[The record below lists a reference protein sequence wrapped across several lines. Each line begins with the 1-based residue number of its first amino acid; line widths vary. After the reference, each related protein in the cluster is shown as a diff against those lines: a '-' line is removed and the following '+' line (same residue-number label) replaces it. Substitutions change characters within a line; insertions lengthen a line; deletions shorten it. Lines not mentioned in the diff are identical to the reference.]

1 MTKHPHLPELPPHFI
16 WGASTA
22 AYQIEGAA
30 AEDGRGP
37 SIWDEFTHT
46 PGKVKDG
53 TTGDRTADHYHRYRE
68 DVALMKR
75 LGLDAYRFS
84 VSWSRVLPEG
94 VGAANEKGLD
104 FYDRLID
111 EVLGQNIEPWLC
123 LYHWDLPLALHR
135 RGGWANRDSADW
147 FSDYAS
153 LICRRFGDRI
163 AAWATFN
170 EPGVFTLWGYGEGR
184 HAPGVSDF
192 ASVLSVA
199 HNVNRAHGAAVKA
212 LRADADAAPVGVVC
226 NQQPVRAAGDGS
238 EDDAAAALVDALWNR
253 MFADPMILGAYPDI
267 LKPFFADL
275 AREGDLGLIRQE
287 LDFFG
292 LNHYSPIYVRHD
304 AARPGGIAA
313 ATPPAGA
320 PVTMMGWEISAD
332 AFRDTLIT
340 EYERYRL
347 PIYITENGVADRAEV
362 GADGKVCDECR
373 IDYLADYI
381 GAAARAIAAGADIR
395 GYFVWSLIDNFE
407 WAEGFEP
414 RFGLV
419 HVDYETLART
429 PKNSYWWLA
438 EEISKM
444 RANGRR
450 QAAIPAGEF

>member
-1 MTKHPHLPELPPHFI
+1 MTTHPHLPELPPNFL

-30 AEDGRGP
+30 AEGGRGP

-46 PGKVKDG
+46 PGKVSDG
-53 TTGDRTADHYHRYRE
+53 NTGDRACDHYHRYKE

-84 VSWSRVLPEG
+84 VSWSRVLPDG
-94 VGAANEKGLD
+94 VGAANEAGLD

-111 EVLGQNIEPWLC
+111 ELLRNDIAPWLC

-135 RGGWANRDSADW
+135 RGGWTNRDSADW
-147 FSDYAS
+147 FAEYALLLS
-153 LICRRFGDRI
+153 ARFGDRV

-170 EPGVFTLWGYGEGR
+170 EPGVFTLWGYGEGK
-184 HAPGVSDF
+184 HAPGISDF

-212 LRADADAAPVGVVC
+212 LRAGPGSAPVGVVC
-226 NQQPVRAAGDGS
+226 NQQPVRAAGAS
-238 EDDAAAALVDALWNR
+238 EDDANAALLVDALWNR
-253 MFADPMILGAYPDI
+253 MFADPMILGAYPD
-267 LKPFFADL
+267 LLQPLFAGL
-275 AREGDLGLIRQE
+275 TQEGDLELIRQK

-292 LNHYSPIYVRHD
+292 LNHYSPIYVRRD
-304 AARPGGIAA
+304 AARPGGVAP
-313 ATPPAGA
+313 ATPPADA
-320 PVTMMGWEISAD
+320 PLTMMGWEISAE
-332 AFRDTLIT
+332 AFRATLFE
-340 EYERYRL
+340 EYQRYRL
-347 PIYITENGVADRAEV
+347 PIYVTENGVADRAEP
-362 GADGKVCDECR
+362 GPDGSVRDGLR

-381 GAAARAIAAGADIR
+381 GAAARAIRDGADIR

-419 HVDYETLART
+419 HVDYETFVRT
-429 PKNSYWWLA
+429 PKDSFFWLA
-438 EEISKM
+438 GEISRM
-444 RANGRR
+444 RTSESR
-450 QAAIPAGEF
+450 QTER

>member
-1 MTKHPHLPELPPHFI
+1 MTTLPPLPDLPPNFV

-30 AEDGRGP
+30 AEGGRGP

-46 PGKVKDG
+46 PGKVNDG
-53 TTGDRTADHYHRYRE
+53 NTGDRACDHYHRYKE
-68 DVALMKR
+68 DVALMTR

-84 VSWSRVLPEG
+84 ASWSRVLPEG
-94 VGAANEKGLD
+94 VGAANETGLD

-111 EVLGQNIEPWLC
+111 ELLRNDIAPWLC

-135 RGGWANRDSADW
+135 RGGWTNRDSADW
-147 FSDYAS
+147 FADYAS
-153 LICRRFGDRI
+153 LLSARFGDRV

-170 EPGVFTLWGYGEGR
+170 EPGVFTLWGYGEGK
-184 HAPGVSDF
+184 HAPGISDF

-212 LRADADAAPVGVVC
+212 LRAGPGSAPVGVVC
-226 NQQPVRAAGDGS
+226 NQQPVRAAGDS
-238 EDDAAAALVDALWNR
+238 DEDANAAALVDALWNR
-253 MFADPMILGAYPDI
+253 MFADPMILGAYPD
-267 LKPFFADL
+267 LLQPLFAGL
-275 AREGDLGLIRQE
+275 TQEGDLELIRQK

-304 AARPGGIAA
+304 AARPGGVAP
-313 ATPPAGA
+313 ATPPPGA
-320 PVTMMGWEISAD
+320 PLTMMGWEISAE
-332 AFRDTLIT
+332 AFRETLFE
-340 EYERYRL
+340 EYQRYRL
-347 PIYITENGVADRAEV
+347 PIYVTENGVADRAEP
-362 GADGKVCDECR
+362 GPDGVVRDALR

-381 GAAARAIAAGADIR
+381 GAAARAIGDGGDIR

-429 PKNSYWWLA
+429 PKDSFFWLA
-438 EEISKM
+438 GEIAKRRS
-444 RANGRR
+444 GRKPASVD
-450 QAAIPAGEF
+450 AARV